1 MISENETLTDKA
13 KYGISNESSETDETM
28 ERLLVP
34 SKFTAT
40 SGPNILFESRISE
53 LEAQL
58 AQTSID
64 YRKLQEENN
73 EMKKRISYGGA
84 SDCTTDHKCSE
95 AYRKQVENLQR
106 DKCSLEDSVQKLQK
120 QITDLKES
128 DIQNFSKAQRI
139 RNLSDQASFEK
150 TQAEIEIR
158 RLKVRIL
165 SLELG

>member
-13 KYGISNESSETDETM
+13 KYGMSHDSSETDDTV

-58 AQTSID
+58 AQTNID

-73 EMKKRISYGGA
+73 EMKKKISFGGT
-84 SDCTTDHKCSE
+84 SDCTQDHKCSE

-106 DKCSLEDSVQKLQK
+106 DKNTMEDLVQKLQK

-128 DIQNFSKAQRI
+128 DLQNFSKSQRI
-139 RNLSDQASFEK
+139 RNMSDQASFEK

-158 RLKVRIL
+158 RLKVC
-165 SLELG
+165 